1 MSFETAKTKISVK
14 IHKNVSSKII
24 KCVFSKIHKVG
35 TTNFLKFPKSRKRLR
50 PKNFYPQCRNN
61 WLWKFI
67 LILFFRGNSLK
78 RTVPKPTIKVSVPRP
93 DSLSLELYD
102 DDNKKDEENIEII
115 KKVPSAVLPDEI
127 TEELDA
133 LSRDDFMP
141 SWF

>member
-1 MSFETAKTKISVK
+1 MLAK
-14 IHKNVSSKII
+14 IHKI
-24 KCVFSKIHKVG
+24 G
-35 TTNFLKFPKSRKRLR
+35 TTNFFLISQKSK
-50 PKNFYPQCRNN
+50 KIET
-61 WLWKFI
+61 KTFI
-67 LILFFRGNSLK
+67 HNIVIIDFENLFLILFFRGNSLK

-141 SWF
+141 SQF

>member
-1 MSFETAKTKISVK
+1 M
-14 IHKNVSSKII
+14 
-24 KCVFSKIHKVG
+24 
-35 TTNFLKFPKSRKRLR
+35 
-50 PKNFYPQCRNN
+50 
-61 WLWKFI
+61 
-67 LILFFRGNSLK
+67 
-78 RTVPKPTIKVSVPRP
+78 SVPRP

-141 SWF
+141 SQF

>member
-1 MSFETAKTKISVK
+1 M
-14 IHKNVSSKII
+14 
-24 KCVFSKIHKVG
+24 
-35 TTNFLKFPKSRKRLR
+35 
-50 PKNFYPQCRNN
+50 
-61 WLWKFI
+61 
-67 LILFFRGNSLK
+67 
-78 RTVPKPTIKVSVPRP
+78 PRP

-141 SWF
+141 SQF